1 MISLRRKKKK
11 VEGPEGVFYLTRI
24 VDGDWCVH
32 VTSPLPRTY
41 DNTRSLGAYQIIK
54 FYATYDE
61 ALESARRFAHG
72 IGTTRMPEIP
82 TEPLPDRRG
91 LVAHSRNL

>member
-41 DNTRSLGAYQIIK
+41 DNTQIIK

-61 ALESARRFAHG
+61 TLESARRLAHG
-72 IGTTRMPEIP
+72 IGTTWMPEIP

-91 LVAHSRNL
+91 LVAHSRAQA